1 MSNLI
6 KRIAVVFLLAFSVSA
21 CALTEDIV
29 ELKYDPME
37 NAKSIGADSK
47 SFNLTVVDERGEYKG
62 RIGAKVNGFG
72 AEMADIKSSV
82 PVREVLFN
90 AIRTEMEARKLDI
103 SEEAASNI
111 DIIITA
117 LHNNFQVGVFSGT
130 ARGITAFTV
139 GVKNTAGDMLYEGA
153 VSEVH
158 LYDGIQLASGENA
171 GIAIEG
177 ALKKAVAAL
186 FNDPKFVAALVSA

>member
-1 MSNLI
+1 MSNLL
-6 KRIAVVFLLAFSVSA
+6 KRVAVVFLLAFSVSA

-29 ELKYDPME
+29 DLNYDPMKDP
-37 NAKSIGADSK
+37 ASIGADNK
-47 SFNLTVVDERGEYKG
+47 GFNLQVADERGEYKG

-72 AEMADIKSSV
+72 AEMADIKSTV

-90 AIRTEMEARKLDI
+90 AIKTEMEARGLVVSAD
-103 SEEAASNI
+103 AASNV

-117 LHNNFQVGVFSGT
+117 LHNNFQVGAFSGT

-139 GVKNTAGDMLYEGA
+139 AVKNTAGDTLYEGA
-153 VSEVH
+153 VSEVN

-177 ALKKAVAAL
+177 ALQKAVAAL
-186 FNDPKFVAALVSA
+186 FNDPKFIAALVSA